1 MTLEGLHNQKICAGE
16 YQSQVNLV
24 MKNRK
29 NHNSSQIIKS
39 TQLATHIFSNL
50 VTHVDFLQLKG
61 YINIQQASGFNSNFA
76 RISFQ
81 KFLCQLQLI
90 LHIQGTYILAIYY
103 IIIYY
108 ISYTLNQTVFS
119 QRQLTTTNVLSI
131 KKDLAEQCTIVVKA
145 FETAERGVL
154 WIEI

>member
-1 MTLEGLHNQKICAGE
+1 MTFEGLHSQKICAGE

-50 VTHVDFLQLKG
+50 VTHVDFLQLQG
-61 YINIQQASGFNSNFA
+61 YISIQQASGFDSNFA

-81 KFLCQLQLI
+81 KFLWLTTADISHLRYLASFSQLYI
-90 LHIQGTYILAIYY
+90 CTYHKLAI
-103 IIIYY
+103 
-108 ISYTLNQTVFS
+108 SFTLTQPAFS
-119 QRQLTTTNVLSI
+119 QRQLATTNFLSI
-131 KKDLAEQCTIVVKA
+131 NKDLAGQY
-145 FETAERGVL
+145 RQQ
-154 WIEI
+154 

>member
-1 MTLEGLHNQKICAGE
+1 MTFEGLHNQKICAGE

-50 VTHVDFLQLKG
+50 VTHVDFLQLQG
-61 YINIQQASGFNSNFA
+61 YISIQQASGFDSDFS

-81 KFLCQLQLI
+81 KFLWLATVNIAHLGYLYRIPTISQL
-90 LHIQGTYILAIYY
+90 A
-103 IIIYY
+103 
-108 ISYTLNQTVFS
+108 ISYTLTSPAFS
-119 QRQLTTTNVLSI
+119 QCQLATTIFLSI
-131 KKDLAEQCTIVVKA
+131 KKI
-145 FETAERGVL
+145 
-154 WIEI
+154 